1 MELKEQVSARV
12 ALAAT
17 VPLLG
22 HDTAKVL
29 GGGAGTMTV
38 TFPLN
43 PPRLVRFRVEVAFDP
58 DRNPTVDGLVQK
70 VKSNTLTAIWML
82 CVIAPLVAVIVT
94 L

>member
-1 MELKEQVSARV
+1 
-12 ALAAT
+12 

-29 GGGAGTMTV
+29 GGGAGTVTV

-43 PPRLVRFRVEVAFDP
+43 PPRLVRFRVELEFDP

-94 L
+94 V

>member
-1 MELKEQVSARV
+1 VELKEQVSARV